1 MQTYRCHSRG
11 MCRKVVDQLLKR
23 RVGMRFHV
31 ATGMVGLA
39 VVVILAAVLPS
50 QAEALTELG
59 DFCWTL
65 DAPGGPIID
74 TLRLSVNQMTSN
86 PMANP
91 PTPGPL
97 FQVQVRWRAPTPMLG
112 QLTVGDG
119 TVPYELLGAGTVG
132 APLTC
137 MGSFNLGFH
146 AALIQTVPTSF
157 GGNIGCSFAAV
168 LNQAFSG
175 PWRVQCSG
183 APPPAPPFSAT
194 GQLRFTPCTQA
205 Q

>member
-1 MQTYRCHSRG
+1 
-11 MCRKVVDQLLKR
+11 
-23 RVGMRFHV
+23 MRFHV

-39 VVVILAAVLPS
+39 VVVILTAVLPS
-50 QAEALTELG
+50 RAEALTELG

-74 TLRLSVNQMTSN
+74 TLRLSVTQMTSN
-86 PMANP
+86 PTANP
-91 PTPGPL
+91 PTLGPL
-97 FQVQVRWRAPTPMLG
+97 FQVQVRWRAPTPVIG
-112 QLTVGDG
+112 QLTVGGG

-132 APLTC
+132 APLT
-137 MGSFNLGFH
+137 GTGFNLGFH
-146 AALIQTVPTSF
+146 ATLIQTLPTSF

-168 LNQAFSG
+168 LNQTFSG

-183 APPPAPPFSAT
+183 ATPPAPFSAT
-194 GQLRFTPCTQA
+194 GQMRLTPCTQA